1 MEETIRPVIARL
13 ASEPALLL
21 RNQTLGKKERL
32 FIR

>member
-1 MEETIRPVIARL
+1 MEEKIILAIARP

-21 RNQTLGKKERL
+21 GNQTLGKKERL